1 MNFLTKLSLSLSD
14 FFLSLTPLFFTLFCR
29 LCLRVRCEEER
40 RKSLHQK
47 TVLHNV
53 LGESGKRNRVVLIL
67 LRRQRDSQ
75 EGSHGAE
82 EDTDHPDYG

>member
-1 MNFLTKLSLSLSD
+1 M
-14 FFLSLTPLFFTLFCR
+14 
-29 LCLRVRCEEER
+29 RCEEER

-53 LGESGKRNRVVLIL
+53 LGESGKRNRVVLIS
-67 LRRQRDSQ
+67 LRRQRDRQ

-82 EDTDHPDYG
+82 EDTDHPDHG